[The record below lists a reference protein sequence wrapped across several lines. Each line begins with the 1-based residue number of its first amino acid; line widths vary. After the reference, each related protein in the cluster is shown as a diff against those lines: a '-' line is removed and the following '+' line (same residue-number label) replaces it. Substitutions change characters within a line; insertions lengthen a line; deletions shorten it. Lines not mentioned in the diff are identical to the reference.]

1 MQKKNCPAQALANF
15 GIFRE
20 HLPEEKNV
28 SSEKMDQKQ
37 YEYELPW
44 DFRFATYQEN
54 ISNEMKRWFLI
65 CVEFL

>member
-37 YEYELPW
+37 YEYELP
-44 DFRFATYQEN
+44 
-54 ISNEMKRWFLI
+54 
-65 CVEFL
+65 